1 MVDTRNEELSPVKRA
16 LLELREM
23 RARLDE
29 VQRRQHEPIAIIG
42 VGLRFPGGANDLES
56 FWRLLRDGVD
66 AITEVPPDRWDI
78 NAYYDPDPMKP
89 GKMSTRFG
97 GFLDGIDLFDPQFFG
112 ISPREAASIDPQQRL
127 LMETTWEALENAGQS
142 PDRLFGSSTGVFVGI
157 SHSDYLHL
165 IFQDINQ
172 IDVYSTTGSA
182 LSIAGGRLSY
192 ILGLQGPNIC
202 IDTAC
207 SSSLVAVHLAVQ
219 SLRLGESDVA
229 LAGGVGLILMP
240 EITVNFS
247 KSQMMAADGRCKTFD
262 AAADGYVR
270 GEGCGMIVLKRLSDA
285 LADGDHILAVIRG
298 SAINQD
304 GRSGGMTAPNG
315 PSQESVISAALA
327 NARVKPEDVTYI
339 EAHGTGTSLGD
350 PIEVQALGAVFG
362 AAHSADNPLML
373 GSVKTNVGHLE
384 AAAGIAGLL
393 KVVAALQHHEI
404 PPHLNLKEPNPYIP
418 WTQYPITVPTAR
430 TPWMPPVGKRLA
442 GVSSFGFSGTNA
454 HIVLEEAPAVV
465 RESAPVER
473 PLHLLTL
480 SGRTPAALV
489 ELAVRYQNF
498 FEQNPAV
505 SFADACYTAAA
516 GRAHFPHRLALV
528 AESAQEAREKLAAY
542 AAGEAPLGV
551 FSGQAQGAGQPEV
564 AFLFTGHGA
573 QYLQMGR
580 ELYDTQPVFRA
591 AIDRCDELLRPY
603 LERSLLEALYPEAG
617 QPSLMEG
624 MAYTQPALFAIQ
636 VALADLWRSWSIEP
650 TMVMGHSV
658 GEYAAACVAGVFS
671 LEDGLKLVAARG
683 RLMESLPETGQMV
696 AVFAD
701 ENTVAQAVA
710 PYADRVSMAVINGP
724 QNIVISGAAEA
735 VEAVVEKL
743 KADKI
748 KSRRLAVAQ
757 ASHSPL
763 IDPMLDEFEQVART
777 VTYAEPNLALLS
789 CTTGQIVEPGEVTN
803 AAYWRRHIRQP
814 VRFATAMETLYKQG
828 LRVFVEIGP
837 NPTLLALGQRNLP
850 DNTGVWL
857 PSLREGVSD
866 WMQML
871 ESAGQLYIAG
881 ARLDW
886 EGFDR
891 GYARR
896 RLPLPTYPFQR
907 ASYWADVARTSAAPS
922 APAWEAILTAGQHQ
936 AQQGPL
942 DLNVQTYPQRWDCL
956 DRLTTAHILN
966 SLHELGVFTQAGE
979 AHTLDELL
987 PRFGIQP
994 VYRNLMRR
1002 WLNKLVSLDLLAE
1015 REGTY
1020 MCSRPLP
1027 PADLDMIWDEMQR
1040 VMADLPFVLD
1050 YFGRCGS
1057 KLTAV
1062 ITGAESPLE
1071 TLFPGGSF
1079 ALAEDLYQNWSL
1091 SRYYAGIARAVL
1103 EAVVRTLPPGKTL
1116 RVLEIGAGT
1125 GATTYSLLPVLPP
1138 ERTVY
1143 TFTDVSD
1150 LFLAQSSQKFKAYPF
1165 VHYALLDIEQPPAS
1179 QGFSPHGYDV
1189 IVAANVLHATRDLN
1203 QTLQNVQSLLAPGGL
1218 LLLDETTEHLP
1229 WFDMTTGLIGG
1240 WQRFEDNLRGDN
1252 PLLRPEQWTA
1262 VLEANGFSTVKA
1274 WPEAGAPTEILAQ
1287 HIIVAQTGQT
1297 GYAEYG
1303 GADAAWQ
1310 TGRAYDDGQSAAP
1323 ENLAQEFM
1331 RQLQSVL
1338 PDERHDLMVDYV
1350 RQRVARVLRM
1360 DARQT
1365 LDRHQ
1370 RLLDMGLD
1378 SLMALELRT
1387 LLSGGLD
1394 LSEGLPATLVFDY
1407 PTIDSVAT
1415 YLEGVTGLIG
1425 EAGEQPADRPSPEQ
1439 TAQATRAAEIA
1450 DLSDEEVE
1458 ALLLKKL
1465 RR

>member
-29 VQRRQHEPIAIIG
+29 LQDRQHEPIAIIG
-42 VGLRFPGGANDLES
+42 AGLRFPGGANDLES

-127 LMETTWEALENAGQS
+127 LLEVTWEALENAGQS
-142 PDRLFGSSTGVFVGI
+142 PDRLFGSQTGVFVGI
-157 SHSDYLHL
+157 SHSDYLHM
-165 IFQDINQ
+165 IFKDINQ

-182 LSIAGGRLSY
+182 LSVAGGRLSY
-192 ILGLQGPNIC
+192 VLGLQGPNIS

-219 SLRLGESDVA
+219 SLRQRESDAA

-240 EITVNFS
+240 EINVNFS

-304 GRSGGMTAPNG
+304 GRSGGLTAPNG

-362 AAHSADNPLML
+362 AAHSADNPLMI
-373 GSVKTNVGHLE
+373 GSVKTNMGHLE

-393 KVVAALQHHEI
+393 KVVLALQHREI

-418 WTQYPITVPTAR
+418 WAQYPITVPTAR

-454 HIVLEEAPAVV
+454 HVILEEAPLVV

-480 SGRTPAALV
+480 SARSPQALAAL
-489 ELAVRYQNF
+489 AGRYEDF
-498 FEQNPAV
+498 FAENSDAL
-505 SFADACYTAAA
+505 FADVCYTAAA

-542 AAGEAPLGV
+542 AAGQTPLGL
-551 FSGQAQGAGQPEV
+551 FSGQAAGQPEA
-564 AFLFTGHGA
+564 AFLFTGHGS

-603 LERSLLEALYPEAG
+603 LERSLLDALYPEAG
-617 QPSLMEG
+617 QPSLMDG

-636 VALADLWRSWSIEP
+636 IALADLWRSWGVEP
-650 TMVMGHSV
+650 TMVAGHSV

-710 PYADRVSMAVINGP
+710 PYADRVSIAVINGP

-735 VEAVVEKL
+735 VEAVVEIL
-743 KADKI
+743 KQEKI

-763 IDPMLDEFEQVART
+763 IDPMLDEFERVAQT
-777 VTYAEPNLALLS
+777 VTYAEPNIALIS

-814 VRFATAMETLYKQG
+814 VRFATAMETLYGQG

-850 DNTGVWL
+850 ENVGLWL

-866 WMQML
+866 WTQML
-871 ESAGQLYIAG
+871 ESAGQLYAAG

-891 GYARR
+891 DYARR

-907 ASYWADVARTSAAPS
+907 ASYWADVARVSAAPS
-922 APAWEAILTAGQHQ
+922 APVWKAVLAAGQHQ

-942 DLNVQTYPQRWDCL
+942 DLAVQTYPQRWDCL
-956 DRLTTAHILN
+956 DRLTTAHILDT
-966 SLHELGVFTQAGE
+966 LGELGAFAHAGE
-979 AHTLDELL
+979 AYTLDDLL
-987 PRFGIQP
+987 SRFGILP
-994 VYRNLMRR
+994 IYHNLMRR
-1002 WLNKLVSLDLLAE
+1002 WLKKLVSLDLLAE
-1015 REGTY
+1015 HERVFV
-1020 MCSRPLP
+1020 CSRPLP
-1027 PADLDMIWDEMQR
+1027 TADLDTIWDEAHR
-1040 VMADLPFVLD
+1040 VFADLPFVLD
-1050 YFGRCGS
+1050 YLGRCGS

-1062 ITGAESPLE
+1062 ITGVESPLE

-1079 ALAEDLYQNWSL
+1079 ALAEDLYQHWSL

-1103 EAVVRTLPPGKTL
+1103 EAVVRTLPPGRTL

-1125 GATTYSLLPVLPP
+1125 GATTASLLPALPP

-1150 LFLAQSSQKFKAYPF
+1150 LFLAQSSQKFRAYPF
-1165 VHYALLDIEQPPAS
+1165 VHYALLDIEQPPEA

-1203 QTLQNVQSLLAPGGL
+1203 QTLQNVQSLLAPSGL

-1252 PLLRPEQWTA
+1252 PLLKPAQWAT
-1262 VLEANGFSTVKA
+1262 VLEANGFSTVQA
-1274 WPEAGAPTEILAQ
+1274 WPEPGAATEILAQ
-1287 HIIVAQTGQT
+1287 HIIVAQTGQA

-1303 GADAAWQ
+1303 GADATWQ
-1310 TGRAYDDGQSAAP
+1310 PERAYDDGQPAAP

-1331 RQLQSVL
+1331 RQLQAVL
-1338 PDERHDLMVDYV
+1338 PDERHDLLVDYV
-1350 RQRVARVLRM
+1350 RQRVARVLRL
-1360 DARQT
+1360 DASQT

-1378 SLMALELRT
+1378 SLMALELRA

-1407 PTIDSVAT
+1407 PTIDLVAT
-1415 YLEGVTGLIG
+1415 YLEGAIGLTG
-1425 EAGEQPADRPSPEQ
+1425 ETDEKAAAPAPDQ
-1439 TAQATRAAEIA
+1439 TAQAARAAEIA